1 MLTGDALLAKVKE
14 LTVTEPTKP
23 APTEQSIA
31 RTQRGTT
38 ITKEE
43 LDRLWN
49 ALEYTRATISNGY
62 DFPSMEGKMDYQLI
76 HKGRAHQSKS
86 YLNQAIELINEMR
99 RNLK

>member
-1 MLTGDALLAKVKE
+1 MKNFTAQEAKE
-14 LTVTEPTKP
+14 LVVTEPTKP
-23 APTEQSIA
+23 APQEQSIA
-31 RTQRGTT
+31 RMNRETT

-43 LDRLWN
+43 LDQLWN

-76 HKGRAHQSKS
+76 HKGRAHQSES
-86 YLNQAIELINEMR
+86 YLNGAIELINEMR